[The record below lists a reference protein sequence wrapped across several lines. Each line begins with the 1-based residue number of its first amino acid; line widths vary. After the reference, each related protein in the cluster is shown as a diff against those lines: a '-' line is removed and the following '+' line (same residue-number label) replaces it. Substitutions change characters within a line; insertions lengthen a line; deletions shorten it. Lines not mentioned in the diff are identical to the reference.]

1 MSLSRRQQKD
11 SLKNEKEFIEQLL
24 GKYEAILQI
33 DATLTN
39 NIRGRKP
46 SSLSDIEKGQMKNLI
61 KSRNVVIASLPREDD
76 RKIVELTIPAR
87 IHYLN
92 ERIPIA
98 KNAIEQKDASIKNL
112 GSFIGNIRRSLTKKG
127 GRTLRK
133 KKGSR
138 KSLKKRKK
146 RKSIKRY
153 CPYH

>member
-11 SLKNEKEFIEQLL
+11 SLKNDKAFLEQLL
-24 GKYEAILQI
+24 GKYEAILEI
-33 DATLTN
+33 DVTLTN
-39 NIRGRKP
+39 NVRGRKP

-61 KSRNVVIASLPREDD
+61 KSRNNVIASLPREAD
-76 RKIVELTIPAR
+76 RKIVELTIPER
-87 IHYLN
+87 IQYLN

-98 KNAIEQKDASIKNL
+98 KNAIEQKDASIRNL
-112 GSFIGNIRRSLTKKG
+112 GSIFGNIKRSFKG

-133 KKGSR
+133 KKGGR

-146 RKSIKRY
+146 KKSIKRY